1 MSRFKAGRLFFG
13 WLVFAL
19 LMIAQVTRGQT
30 DADQSAIRA
39 AIKSYVEAYNR
50 GDAKAVADHW
60 SEKGQWVSP
69 DGAKHTGKEAIAKAL
84 AALFEESKGVTI
96 TVDGMEQTLRA
107 VTDTAGRFT
116 LNPAPPGRFFVHIDA
131 VLFQTCSSKG

>member
-1 MSRFKAGRLFFG
+1 MFPSAINCVVTTLRGLAMSRPFKADCLFFG
-13 WLVFAL
+13 WLIFPL
-19 LMIAQVTRGQT
+19 LLIAQAAIAQT
-30 DADQSAIRA
+30 DSDETAIRA

-96 TVDGMEQTLRA
+96 TVDEPEVRLI
-107 VTDTAGRFT
+107 TDD
-116 LNPAPPGRFFVHIDA
+116 V
-131 VLFQTCSSKG
+131 